1 MTQWYSIY
9 LYVYYISQ
17 LTAISLPQY
26 MITGSSNNI
35 PKILYKLGNKYV
47 CMLDGL
53 WKTIVSVDYWLCEFV
68 SNIIFNDCIPLSHI
82 SHLLQFPEVTHYM
95 IHSYRYMYTTYVHN
109 IPTCRNVFEL
119 TSIFSE
125 MIRYSGEMYL
135 LSLINSKPQQ
145 KIGTNKYKIIVLYI
159 FLATLIDGL

>member
-1 MTQWYSIY
+1 
-9 LYVYYISQ
+9 
-17 LTAISLPQY
+17 
-26 MITGSSNNI
+26 
-35 PKILYKLGNKYV
+35 
-47 CMLDGL
+47 
-53 WKTIVSVDYWLCEFV
+53 
-68 SNIIFNDCIPLSHI
+68 
-82 SHLLQFPEVTHYM
+82 
-95 IHSYRYMYTTYVHN
+95 MYTTYVHN